1 MAWINR
7 ISRKASNSREKESGQ
22 EQGRIASRLERER
35 ERERVKGRERERE
48 RERVKHKQ
56 ALKLAQEIP
65 ASGIFLRFLFLC
77 QENSCDS

>member
-35 ERERVKGRERERE
+35 GSQGQRERERE

-56 ALKLAQEIP
+56 
-65 ASGIFLRFLFLC
+65 R
-77 QENSCDS
+77 